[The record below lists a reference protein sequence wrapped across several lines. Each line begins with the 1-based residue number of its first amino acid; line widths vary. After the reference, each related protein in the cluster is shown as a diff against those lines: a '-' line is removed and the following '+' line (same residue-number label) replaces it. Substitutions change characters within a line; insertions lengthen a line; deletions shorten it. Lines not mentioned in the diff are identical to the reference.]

1 MTDKDKIP
9 TSSKAYLRDLPA
21 ATRARLRA
29 SGRRGDGSLGSDDL
43 AVDPDDFDRL
53 QERHERE
60 TGLIIP

>member
-1 MTDKDKIP
+1 MTDDNKIP

-21 ATRARLRA
+21 GTRARLKA
-29 SGRRGDGSLGSDDL
+29 SRLRGAGPHHSDDL

-53 QERHERE
+53 QQRQEAE